1 MLPRDSLRGL
11 SLLELM
17 VTLAIASIILSLV
30 IPSYG
35 IWLKTA
41 RVRTGA
47 FELAAGLQ
55 RAKSFS
61 VKRGHNV
68 IGAFNSPTN
77 GSYQIVDDTN
87 NNCVADGGEL
97 VLHTITLP
105 PGVAMPSASITLSNN
120 NVAFDPRGLPLGD
133 TGIACLPF
141 GTGNGGGAV
150 TVQMAGHSRQYV
162 VTLSLAGG
170 VTVTGQ

>member
-1 MLPRDSLRGL
+1 
-11 SLLELM
+11 M
-17 VTLAIASIILSLV
+17 VTLAIASVILSLV
-30 IPSYG
+30 IPSFG

-41 RVRTGA
+41 RVRSGA

-55 RAKSFS
+55 RAKSFA

-97 VLHTITLP
+97 ILRTTSLP
-105 PGVAMPSASITLSNN
+105 PGVVMPSALITLSNN
-120 NVAFDPRGLPLGD
+120 NAAFDSRGLPLGD
-133 TGIACLPF
+133 TGAACLPF
-141 GTGNGGGAV
+141 GAGNGGGTV
-150 TVQMAGHSRQYV
+150 TVQMANHSRQYV
-162 VTLSLAGG
+162 ITLSLAGG